1 MEEEHEYE
9 VTFKPMYIIATSPE
23 EAEQKVIDEVA
34 NGNLEIKDV
43 IETQDGTVGY
53 DKLQPFAGMV
63 SVW

>member
-43 IETQDGTVGY
+43 IET
-53 DKLQPFAGMV
+53 
-63 SVW
+63 